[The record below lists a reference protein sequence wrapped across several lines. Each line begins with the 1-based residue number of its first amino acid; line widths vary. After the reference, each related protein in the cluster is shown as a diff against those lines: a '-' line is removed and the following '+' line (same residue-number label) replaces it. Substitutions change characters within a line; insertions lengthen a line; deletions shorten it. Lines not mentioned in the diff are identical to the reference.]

1 MVRLPVDHLG
11 EYLLSPLTASMRLKV
26 STMNPDYEVVL
37 YSDPIV
43 ETDPIILCDLHG
55 HDYGR
60 DGKSTEKVC
69 CKRVRFFLGSV
80 ATINNLPSLSVEC
93 EFRT

>member
-11 EYLLSPLTASMRLKV
+11 EYWLSPLTASMRLKV

-37 YSDPIV
+37 FSDPIV
-43 ETDPIILCDLHG
+43 ETHPIILYDLHG

-60 DGKSTEKVC
+60 DEVDGEG
-69 CKRVRFFLGSV
+69 L
-80 ATINNLPSLSVEC
+80 L
-93 EFRT
+93 